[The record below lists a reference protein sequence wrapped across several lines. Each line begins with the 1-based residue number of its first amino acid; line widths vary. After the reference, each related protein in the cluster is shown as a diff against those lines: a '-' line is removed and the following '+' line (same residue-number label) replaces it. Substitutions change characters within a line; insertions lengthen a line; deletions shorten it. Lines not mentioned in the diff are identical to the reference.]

1 MTSMADLTGAPLN
14 GVRSIRGGGIIWDLD
29 QALTTIE
36 RGQPQIDTFI
46 DVVTNPARRLPAALW
61 FQTYL
66 EALKADA

>member
-1 MTSMADLTGAPLN
+1 MADLTGAPLN

-36 RGQPQIDTFI
+36 RGQRQIDTFI
-46 DVVTNPARRLPAALW
+46 DVVTNPARQLLAALW

-66 EALKADA
+66 EGLKADA

>member
-1 MTSMADLTGAPLN
+1 MADLTGAPLN

-36 RGQPQIDTFI
+36 RGQRKIDTFI
-46 DVVTNPARRLPAALW
+46 DVVTDPTQRLPAALW

-66 EALKADA
+66 EGLKVDE

>member
-1 MTSMADLTGAPLN
+1 MTSIADLTGAPLN

-36 RGQPQIDTFI
+36 RGQRQIDTFI
-46 DVVTNPARRLPAALW
+46 DVVTNPAQRLPAALW

-66 EALKADA
+66 EGLKADA